1 MSQQI
6 KNFWFRIAAVSL
18 GLYFAPIGHLI
29 LSLFGVRT
37 NAGKAYAGT
46 ITCVGA
52 GEPAKYECGG
62 KSGSYVPGDS
72 VQCTCE
78 TDSSQIKEIRCDEE
92 RGSEDMWSTDR
103 GYAYWTVVKNCYYPD
118 SCSPNGSTQDC
129 SSTTQYCTKTCTNGR
144 WGPSV
149 WGNCKSG
156 YIKVNSSCLTEC
168 TVSNGK
174 GYESTEYDQ
183 SSSSSSEA

>member
-46 ITCVGA
+46 ITCSGNGTA
-52 GEPAKYECGG
+52 TMECGG
-62 KSGSYVPGDS
+62 KSGTYGDNAM

-78 TDSSQIKEIRCDEE
+78 TDSSKIYDVRCIGGD
-92 RGSEDMWSTDR
+92 RSAWQHEDTFAAWQTASS
-103 GYAYWTVVKNCYYPD
+103 CYYPD

-156 YIKVNSSCLTEC
+156 YIKVNSSCLAEC

-174 GYESTEYDQ
+174 GYESTEYDS